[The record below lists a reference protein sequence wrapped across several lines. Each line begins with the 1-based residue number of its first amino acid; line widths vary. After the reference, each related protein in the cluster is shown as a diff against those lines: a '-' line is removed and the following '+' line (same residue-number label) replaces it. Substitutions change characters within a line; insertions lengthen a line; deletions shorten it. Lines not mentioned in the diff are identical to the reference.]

1 MVINLKVGTKN
12 VSSLPLDVITTNV
25 IDVSNMANLT
35 CTCCTTKEVAVS
47 RCCTCHNLL
56 CANCNSAHQYMR
68 CFENHKVIMLEELK
82 VSGKKIPIHKTLMCD
97 AHSAEVLACYCV
109 SCQMLICAECSKT
122 DHRSPLHHCDSITD
136 AELRV
141 KQELESLLTEGKAK
155 VDVLMQA
162 STDLDGS
169 LGELAHQRST
179 ARDLINES
187 YQSYKAVLERCRD
200 ETLSELNELYHD
212 RELKLMDLTHRVG
225 KDVSLV
231 EDACKFT
238 SRLLENGNITEI
250 MYLKKCVSTQLLN
263 LINNTP
269 KPEKSFS
276 IEFESDFEKFER
288 TVRSIFGFFTTE
300 STSPKGGSTS
310 PLSVVLPVAMNMN
323 GTSTM
328 GLTNGCSSSLNN
340 SSPIS
345 LPTSMQSSFDG
356 ELQSNLPG
364 FALPQNVLSQDSPP
378 VVPAVGNA
386 IPGFTS
392 IAEYNLQQLAS
403 LAEKVD
409 LTDIAIGHNH
419 AAANPST
426 APSPTPSFTLAD
438 LLTGD
443 PNTVNTAYHNLQA
456 LAKMSLNAAGKFRQI
471 L

>member
-1 MVINLKVGTKN
+1 
-12 VSSLPLDVITTNV
+12 
-25 IDVSNMANLT
+25 
-35 CTCCTTKEVAVS
+35 
-47 RCCTCHNLL
+47 
-56 CANCNSAHQYMR
+56 MR
-68 CFENHKVIMLEELK
+68 CFENHKVIMLDELK

-97 AHSAEVLACYCV
+97 THTTEALSFYCGT
-109 SCQMLICAECSKT
+109 CQQLVCTECTKT
-122 DHRSPLHHCDSITD
+122 EHRTPLHLCDTITD

-141 KQELESLLTEGKAK
+141 KQELESLLGEGKAK

-162 STDLDGS
+162 STDLEGS

-200 ETLSELNELYHD
+200 GALSELNELYHD
-212 RELKLMDLTHRVG
+212 RELKLMDMSHRIG
-225 KDVSLV
+225 KDVNLV

-238 SRLLENGNITEI
+238 ARLLENGNTMEI

-269 KPEKSFS
+269 KPEKSYS
-276 IEFESDFEKFER
+276 IEFETDYDKFEQ
-288 TVRSIFGFFTTE
+288 TVKGAFGQFNTE
-300 STSPKGGSTS
+300 SSSSSPKGRS
-310 PLSVVLPVAMNMN
+310 PLSVVLPVSLTMN
-323 GTSTM
+323 GTGGAMS
-328 GLTNGCSSSLNN
+328 LTNGCASSLNN

-356 ELQSNLPG
+356 DLQSGLPG
-364 FALPQNVLSQDSPP
+364 FAGLSQGVLSPDSPP
-378 VVPAVGNA
+378 GVAVAAAAAAAAATNA

-409 LTDIAIGHNH
+409 MTDPVMGITHGHT
-419 AAANPST
+419 AANPST

-443 PNTVNTAYHNLQA
+443 PSTVNTAYHNLQA
-456 LAKMSLNAAGKFRQI
+456 LAKLGLNSTGNYY

>member
-1 MVINLKVGTKN
+1 
-12 VSSLPLDVITTNV
+12 
-25 IDVSNMANLT
+25 
-35 CTCCTTKEVAVS
+35 
-47 RCCTCHNLL
+47 
-56 CANCNSAHQYMR
+56 MR
-68 CFENHKVIMLEELK
+68 CFENHKVIMLDELK

-97 AHSAEVLACYCV
+97 THTTEALSFYCGT
-109 SCQMLICAECSKT
+109 CQQLVCTECTKT
-122 DHRSPLHHCDSITD
+122 DHRTPLHLCDTITD
-136 AELRV
+136 AETRV
-141 KQELESLLTEGKAK
+141 KQELESLLGEGKAK

-162 STDLDGS
+162 STDLEGS

-200 ETLSELNELYHD
+200 GALSELNELYHD
-212 RELKLMDLTHRVG
+212 RELKLMDMSHRIG
-225 KDVSLV
+225 KDVNLV

-238 SRLLENGNITEI
+238 ARLLENGNTMEI

-269 KPEKSFS
+269 KPEKSYS
-276 IEFESDFEKFER
+276 IEFETDYDKFEQ
-288 TVRSIFGFFTTE
+288 TVKGAFGQFNTE
-300 STSPKGGSTS
+300 SSSSPKGRS
-310 PLSVVLPVAMNMN
+310 PLSVMLPPVSLTMN
-323 GTSTM
+323 GTGGTM
-328 GLTNGCSSSLNN
+328 SLTNGCASSLNN

-356 ELQSNLPG
+356 DLQSSLPPG
-364 FALPQNVLSQDSPP
+364 FAGLSQGVLSPDSPP
-378 VVPAVGNA
+378 GVAVAAAAAAAAATNA

-409 LTDIAIGHNH
+409 MTDPVMGITHG
-419 AAANPST
+419 AANPST

-443 PNTVNTAYHNLQA
+443 PSTVNTAYHNLQA
-456 LAKMSLNAAGKFRQI
+456 LAKLGLNSTGNY
-471 L
+471 